1 PFIESD
7 RGGEYLSG
15 DFMDYLT
22 KNGILSQWTPPRTPQ
37 LNGVAERRSRTLL
50 DMVKSMKSFIELPMS
65 FWGYALET
73 TAKFFNMAPSR
84 AVPHTLYKIWHGH

>member
-1 PFIESD
+1 
-7 RGGEYLSG
+7 
-15 DFMDYLT
+15 
-22 KNGILSQWTPPRTPQ
+22 TPQ
-37 LNGVAERRSRTLL
+37 LNGMAERRSRTLL

-73 TAKFFNMAPSR
+73 AAKFFNMPPSR